1 MRCTDSVIL
10 SMTHL
15 MIDCGSGTFLVR
27 LTKGSK
33 MTNSMI
39 HSCGLAFSIDSEAV
53 CAVVGQGAA
62 VGFAGQ
68 APAASAVVVAWAS
81 PLLKSCLGRMPLQ
94 VPAAALVA
102 VVVAAGCSFWRS
114 SPRV

>member
-62 VGFAGQ
+62 V
-68 APAASAVVVAWAS
+68 VVVAWPS
-81 PLLKSCLGRMPLQ
+81 PLLKLCQGRMPLQ

>member
-1 MRCTDSVIL
+1 MTH

-15 MIDCGSGTFLVR
+15 MIDSRDCGSGTFLVR

-53 CAVVGQGAA
+53 RAAVGQGAA
-62 VGFAGQ
+62 VGFAMQ
-68 APAASAVVVAWAS
+68 APATSAVVVAWA
-81 PLLKSCLGRMPLQ
+81 PPFLPSCLGRMPLQ

-102 VVVAAGCSFWRS
+102 VVVAAGCSFWRW
-114 SPRV
+114 PPGV